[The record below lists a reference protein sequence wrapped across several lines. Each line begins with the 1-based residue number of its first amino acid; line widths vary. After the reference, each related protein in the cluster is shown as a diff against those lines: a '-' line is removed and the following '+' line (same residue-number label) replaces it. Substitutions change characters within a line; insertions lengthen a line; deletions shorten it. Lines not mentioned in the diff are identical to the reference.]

1 MEYKKAKLRGRY
13 RLTSTLTVNGSF
25 AILDNQNTDP
35 GVDFDFQ
42 SRQTSLSLAWVP
54 ASSRFQIL
62 ADYTRA
68 TLRSDIPIAV
78 PPFYD
83 VRGAAYRDKGHHGG
97 VYADV
102 NIARGVRIGLGG
114 SFSVISGSQP
124 TRYYQPLGRLSVPL
138 YRKLSW
144 TSEWRW
150 YGFTE
155 RALSD
160 ENFHTHIFSTGFRVE
175 M

>member
-1 MEYKKAKLRGRY
+1 MEYQKAKLRGRY
-13 RLTSTLTVNGSF
+13 RLTSALTFNGSF
-25 AILDNQNTDP
+25 AILNNRNNDP

-42 SRQTSLSLAWVP
+42 SRQTSASVAWVP
-54 ASSRFQIL
+54 QGNRFQIL

-83 VRGAAYRDKGHHGG
+83 VRNAAYRDNGHHGG

-102 NIARGVRIGLGG
+102 NLGRGVSLGLGA

-124 TRYYQPLGRLSVPL
+124 TRYYQPQGRLLVPL
-138 YRKLSW
+138 VSKLSW

-155 RALSD
+155 RTLSD

-175 M
+175 L